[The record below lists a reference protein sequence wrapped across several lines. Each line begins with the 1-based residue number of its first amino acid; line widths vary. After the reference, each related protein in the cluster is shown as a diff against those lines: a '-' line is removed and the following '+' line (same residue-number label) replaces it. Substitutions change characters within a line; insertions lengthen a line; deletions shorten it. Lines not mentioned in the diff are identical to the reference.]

1 MSITLIYIQL
11 RQTIEY
17 KNIYIYYKIIIID
30 EDINYDNKEI
40 LFSKKGKKR
49 LRLIQSN
56 YWRTVVKG

>member
-1 MSITLIYIQL
+1 MSIYIQL

-49 LRLIQSN
+49 
-56 YWRTVVKG
+56 